1 MQPYYTVNTP
11 YCPTATACTTYRR
24 NHYHLWQDLRPAR
37 GEDDELTI
45 KRLALKTGVS
55 FGRARDY
62 CESLERLDTLPK
74 LKQLVETLH
83 HIEFKQL
90 TLIDSVLNKLGTA
103 PAPESLARIDAGI
116 TSYLTPKQPAQA
128 LPSHE
133 NLRRKLNRLVQAE
146 LELTQP
152 SHEPPPPHYS
162 AGPVGANRGEIVAEY
177 DAETTA
183 AMDAAIQ
190 KVAKDNNVS
199 PAKALAGLVLG
210 KYGSPRVVLNMFMA
224 QDLPDSG
231 GFIDGYGWVDA
242 DTAHR
247 MAEKSD
253 HQRDM
258 AAAAEKRSPNY
269 QTPEDI
275 KAFLNGRDGCC
286 RYPGCSIP
294 AIRCQKDHCKDFRD
308 GGATAASN
316 LVNLCQHHHNIK
328 TDGRVTYILDPR
340 TGAVVWLSNDG
351 TWESTSPE
359 GPLSTKNVNWMRTMA
374 QAQHARRYRAHA
386 KATSPISENRP
397 LHETFVPQ

>member
-24 NHYHLWQDLRPAR
+24 NYYHLWQDLRPAR
-37 GEDDELTI
+37 SEDDELAI

-62 CESLERLDTLPK
+62 CESLERLDTLPE

-90 TLIDSVLNKLGTA
+90 TLIDSVLNKLGAT

-116 TSYLTPKQPAQA
+116 TAYLTPTQPAQA
-128 LPSHE
+128 L
-133 NLRRKLNRLVQAE
+133 
-146 LELTQP
+146 P

-183 AMDAAIQ
+183 AMDTAIR

-258 AAAAEKRSPNY
+258 AAAAVKRSPNY

-275 KAFLNGRDGCC
+275 KAFLNGRDGYC
-286 RYPGCSIP
+286 RYPGCSTP
-294 AIRCQKDHCKDFRD
+294 AVRCQKDHCKDFRD

-316 LVNLCQHHHNIK
+316 LMGGLVYNYL
-328 TDGRVTYILDPR
+328 Y
-340 TGAVVWLSNDG
+340 
-351 TWESTSPE
+351 
-359 GPLSTKNVNWMRTMA
+359 GPKDHPYSA
-374 QAQHARRYRAHA
+374 ARRYLRAHFPRQA
-386 KATSPISENRP
+386 RRCRC
-397 LHETFVPQ
+397 

>member
-24 NHYHLWQDLRPAR
+24 NYYHLWQDLRPAR
-37 GEDDELTI
+37 GEDDELAI

-74 LKQLVETLH
+74 LKQVVETLH

-90 TLIDSVLNKLGTA
+90 TLIDSVLNNLGTA

-128 LPSHE
+128 L
-133 NLRRKLNRLVQAE
+133 
-146 LELTQP
+146 P

-253 HQRDM
+253 HR
-258 AAAAEKRSPNY
+258 
-269 QTPEDI
+269 
-275 KAFLNGRDGCC
+275 RDG
-286 RYPGCSIP
+286 
-294 AIRCQKDHCKDFRD
+294 
-308 GGATAASN
+308 
-316 LVNLCQHHHNIK
+316 
-328 TDGRVTYILDPR
+328 
-340 TGAVVWLSNDG
+340 
-351 TWESTSPE
+351 
-359 GPLSTKNVNWMRTMA
+359 
-374 QAQHARRYRAHA
+374 
-386 KATSPISENRP
+386 
-397 LHETFVPQ
+397 VP

>member
-24 NHYHLWQDLRPAR
+24 NYYYLWQDLRPAR
-37 GEDDELTI
+37 SADDELAI
-45 KRLALKTGVS
+45 KRLALKTGLS
-55 FGRARDY
+55 FTRARDY

-74 LKQLVETLH
+74 LKHLVETLH
-83 HIEFKQL
+83 HLEFKQL
-90 TLIDSVLNKLGTA
+90 TLIDSVLNKLGAT
-103 PAPESLARIDAGI
+103 PSSESLARIDTGLAD
-116 TSYLTPKQPAQA
+116 YLTPTQPAQV

-133 NLRRKLNRLVQAE
+133 NLRRKLNRPVNAE

-152 SHEPPPPHYS
+152 PHEPPPPHYS
-162 AGPVGANRGEIVAEY
+162 AGPVGSNRGEIVAEY

-183 AMDAAIQ
+183 AMDAAIR

-224 QDLPDSG
+224 QDLPESG

-242 DTAHR
+242 DTADH

-258 AAAAEKRSPNY
+258 AAAAEKRSSNY

-294 AIRCQKDHCKDFRD
+294 AIRCQKDHCKDFHD
-308 GGATAASN
+308 GGPTAASN

-340 TGAVVWLSNDG
+340 TGTVVWLSNDG

-359 GPLSTKNVNWMRTMA
+359 GPLSAKNVNWMRTMA
-374 QAQHARRYRAHA
+374 QAQHSRRDRAHT
-386 KATSPISENRP
+386 KATSPVLENQP